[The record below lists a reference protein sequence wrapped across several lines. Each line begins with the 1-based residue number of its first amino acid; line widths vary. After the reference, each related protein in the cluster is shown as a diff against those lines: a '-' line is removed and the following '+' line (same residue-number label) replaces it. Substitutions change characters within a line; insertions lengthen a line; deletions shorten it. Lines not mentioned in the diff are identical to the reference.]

1 MALTLVTAF
10 PVPGPNGHMTGR
22 KAQVCVCGGVIWFVC
37 VCVRGVTKPSLSVLG
52 ERGDPRVE
60 RSERHVTLG
69 PGSAPACLPSVLQGH
84 VYRFCTADGLW
95 LYKENSSLPWR
106 DLSECEESKRGERVS

>member
-1 MALTLVTAF
+1 MC
-10 PVPGPNGHMTGR
+10 
-22 KAQVCVCGGVIWFVC
+22 VCVCGRVIWFVC
-37 VCVRGVTKPSLSVLG
+37 VCVRGVTNPNMSVLG

-60 RSERHVTLG
+60 RNKRHVALG
-69 PGSAPACLPSVLQGH
+69 QGLAPASLASVLQGH

-95 LYKENSSLPWR
+95 LYKDNSSLPWR